1 MYNYKVDLGSEL
13 VDLDRLMDIIGG
25 EECLHTGKS
34 VSLSNESKLRADLKY
49 LFGEGGYKFI
59 VETLQEQVDNI
70 KARQPSAKE

>member
-13 VDLDRLMDIIGG
+13 VDLDRLMGIIGG
-25 EECLHTGKS
+25 DECAQTG
-34 VSLSNESKLRADLKY
+34 EKLRADLKY